1 MSVYNDS
8 DSDISSSDEDI
19 DEHQIQLEFD
29 KQANEEYLFK
39 KASTNESVTSVG
51 TKPYSI
57 IASDTDD
64 DTMETASDKPS
75 PSKKQK
81 QTDWTIGMPPSLV
94 QNMMRYFERNNIDL
108 STLEISSATTA
119 TATATASLH
128 TQDPETPAVSH
139 PDVHMADAT
148 SNHEQDREPSHDG
161 AVPPEPVTGSGDG
174 L

>member
-1 MSVYNDS
+1 MSAYNDS

-64 DTMETASDKPS
+64 DINPLPRNRSRR
-75 PSKKQK
+75 
-81 QTDWTIGMPPSLV
+81 IGLLV
-94 QNMMRYFERNNIDL
+94 CL
-108 STLEISSATTA
+108 
-119 TATATASLH
+119 LH
-128 TQDPETPAVSH
+128 
-139 PDVHMADAT
+139 
-148 SNHEQDREPSHDG
+148 
-161 AVPPEPVTGSGDG
+161 
-174 L
+174 

>member
-64 DTMETASDKPS
+64 DTMETALDKHSLPRNRS
-75 PSKKQK
+75 RR
-81 QTDWTIGMPPSLV
+81 IGLLV
-94 QNMMRYFERNNIDL
+94 CL
-108 STLEISSATTA
+108 
-119 TATATASLH
+119 LH
-128 TQDPETPAVSH
+128 
-139 PDVHMADAT
+139 
-148 SNHEQDREPSHDG
+148 
-161 AVPPEPVTGSGDG
+161 
-174 L
+174 